1 MADTIKK
8 KKDEYLIREGQ
19 ESSEMYYVQSGTL
32 GVFKR
37 KSASEQQIGT
47 VYSGE
52 LVGEMSFFDEE
63 PRSASVKALSDCEVT
78 VIPREKLDVALSKMP
93 SWQKALVTTLVS
105 RLRKANTK
113 IRV

>member
-1 MADTIKK
+1 MAETFKV
-8 KKDEYLIREGQ
+8 KKDDYLIREGQ
-19 ESSEMYYVQSGTL
+19 ESTEMYYIQSGTL
-32 GVFKR
+32 AVFKR
-37 KSASEQQIGT
+37 KGIAEQQIGT

-63 PRSASVKALSDCEVT
+63 PRCASVKALSDCEVT
-78 VIPREKLDVALSKMP
+78 AIPRDKLNMAMSKMP
-93 SWQKALVTTLVS
+93 SWQTALITTLVS